1 MKKTSEMLNNLGLKL
16 GNRSK
21 HDIDTGNSNKNTP
34 IGVKLIMGLISYYSS
49 IANEDAVEQLE
60 LKLNAFVNSM
70 PTEQIRGGIEINNM
84 NDKYL
89 STESSSPLCTE
100 GGAIILI

>member
-1 MKKTSEMLNNLGLKL
+1 MKKNSEMLNNIGLKL
-16 GNRSK
+16 GNRGK
-21 HDIDTGNSNKNTP
+21 HDISTGNSNKSTP

-49 IANEDAVEQLE
+49 IADEDAVEQLE

-84 NDKYL
+84 NDKHL
-89 STESSSPLCTE
+89 STESSSPLYTE
-100 GGAIILI
+100 DGAIILI